1 MKILSIFVKI
11 NYMKRKFQPYDK
23 QKLLAQIDLISIELV
38 ENQVI
43 TKWGSTVL
51 SVTQVSNRYEVFDIK
66 SYLKSKIDLIEKNF
80 QITKYYFRLTKGVQ
94 ELTLLSD
101 TIKIEGVDFHKSFF
115 ILNSSDKSRRLSF
128 NAGLYC
134 DSKDF
139 YVVSSIKNLGL
150 TKKHLKGV
158 TIAAELASS
167 GLDGE
172 SFDEQIQSIS
182 QLVGHR
188 ISFSKLSESIVKD
201 KETNAD
207 HLKFDTFKN
216 AIIYYAQEGKLKI
229 NSSQWTTLKTPSSK
243 LVIDSSNDFYVD
255 AFWAFQT
262 YIRLFNRQD
271 SHVVKRETER
281 IMSITQWSIRNQAL
295 QELGI

>member
-1 MKILSIFVKI
+1 
-11 NYMKRKFQPYDK
+11 
-23 QKLLAQIDLISIELV
+23 
-38 ENQVI
+38 
-43 TKWGSTVL
+43 
-51 SVTQVSNRYEVFDIK
+51 VSNRYEVFDIK

-101 TIKIEGVDFHKSFF
+101 TIQIEGVNFHKSFF

-134 DSKDF
+134 ESKDF

-207 HLKFDTFKN
+207 HLKFDAFKN

>member
-23 QKLLAQIDLISIELV
+23 QQLLAQIDLISIELLG
-38 ENQVI
+38 NQVI

-101 TIKIEGVDFHKSFF
+101 TIQIEGVNFHKSFF

-134 DSKDF
+134 ESKDF

-188 ISFSKLSESIVKD
+188 ISFSKLSESIVLYK
-201 KETNAD
+201 
-207 HLKFDTFKN
+207 
-216 AIIYYAQEGKLKI
+216 
-229 NSSQWTTLKTPSSK
+229 
-243 LVIDSSNDFYVD
+243 
-255 AFWAFQT
+255 
-262 YIRLFNRQD
+262 
-271 SHVVKRETER
+271 
-281 IMSITQWSIRNQAL
+281 
-295 QELGI
+295 